1 MASTG
6 ASDSNR
12 AGTFRP
18 AAQSLIRC
26 DDSVIARPL
35 LFFCLPLVC
44 STSAL
49 AIMATRLI
57 EGSPA
62 AENSSVN
69 FCAKSFLGDASLNP
83 SNAESPHIE
92 PICPRLAEP

>member
-35 LFFCLPLVC
+35 LFCLLLVC

-83 SNAESPHIE
+83 SNAKCPHIE